1 MTLNICCLSRRAMR
15 VAIALAMLLSPF
27 FGIAISKTVGAES
40 YAITGATG
48 PHSNGSTTNRMI
60 GWIFDA
66 NQTLVV
72 GRLGV
77 WDFGADGLLASHQVG
92 IWTGAGTL
100 LGSTIVQSGVASPL
114 AGPTAEDGRF
124 RYAAVS
130 PIHLN
135 AGSRYVIGGLF
146 NDNDEF
152 IHAATSVIA
161 APQITFITE
170 RFSASGSGFVF
181 PALTANRPGL
191 FGTNFAFDIIPEPAT
206 LPLLGTAMFMV
217 SGVRRRAKR

>member
-1 MTLNICCLSRRAMR
+1 
-15 VAIALAMLLSPF
+15 
-27 FGIAISKTVGAES
+27 
-40 YAITGATG
+40 
-48 PHSNGSTTNRMI
+48 MI

-72 GRLGV
+72 GKLGV

-92 IWTGAGTL
+92 IWTSAGTL

-114 AGPTAEDGRF
+114 AGPVAEDGRF
-124 RYAAVS
+124 RYQAVS

-152 IHAATSVIA
+152 IHDGD
-161 APQITFITE
+161 Q
-170 RFSASGSGFVF
+170 RHCRASDYFHH
-181 PALTANRPGL
+181 
-191 FGTNFAFDIIPEPAT
+191 
-206 LPLLGTAMFMV
+206 
-217 SGVRRRAKR
+217 